1 MKTKVVKMARAVL
14 DFIYMVFGEDAFSYL
29 DRIEGRQNVN
39 S

>member
-1 MKTKVVKMARAVL
+1 MKKKITKIARAVL